1 MTTTLQLD
9 EDVGNISF
17 MGTTKL
23 SGDWRFLMQLAVL
36 LVGIGGGVQAN
47 LSMQSKV
54 AEIEKRLSDKSD
66 ALIRVEG
73 KIESLNNEI
82 RNLKERLESKKI
94 VNAIG
99 FDASNL
105 SGEAYNED
113 K

>member
-1 MTTTLQLD
+1 MTTALQF
-9 EDVGNISF
+9 EDDAGNNSF

-23 SGDWRFLMQLAVL
+23 SADWKFLMQLAVL

-54 AEIEKRLSDKSD
+54 AEIEKRLSEKSD
-66 ALIRVEG
+66 SLIRVEG

-82 RNLKERLESKKI
+82 RNLKERLELKKI
-94 VNAIG
+94 VNTAS
-99 FDASNL
+99 FDASHL
-105 SGEAYNED
+105 SGESNFER

>member
-1 MTTTLQLD
+1 
-9 EDVGNISF
+9 
-17 MGTTKL
+17 
-23 SGDWRFLMQLAVL
+23 MQLAVL